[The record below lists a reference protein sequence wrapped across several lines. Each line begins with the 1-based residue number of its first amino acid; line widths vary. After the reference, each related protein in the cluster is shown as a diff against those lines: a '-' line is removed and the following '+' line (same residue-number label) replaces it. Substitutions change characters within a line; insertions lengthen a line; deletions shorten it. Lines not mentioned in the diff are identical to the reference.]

1 MIREMGIDDIAQ
13 VVELEKECF
22 KEPWGIDNVRYEIEG
37 NPFSHGWILE
47 QDGCIHAYAFLWETF
62 ETAQLARI
70 GVHPARRR
78 LHHADTLLKALERRA
93 ALAGCEVVTL
103 EVRSSNDARR
113 KLYEKNG
120 FIPINVSKKYYPDGE
135 DAVIMTKPVGW
146 LD

>member
-62 ETAQLARI
+62 ETAQLAASACIR
-70 GVHPARRR
+70 P
-78 LHHADTLLKALERRA
+78 D
-93 ALAGCEVVTL
+93 AGFTTRTRC
-103 EVRSSNDARR
+103 
-113 KLYEKNG
+113 
-120 FIPINVSKKYYPDGE
+120 
-135 DAVIMTKPVGW
+135 
-146 LD
+146 